1 LHRGRSTPERRVVAI
16 DYSHNYTENPHENK
30 HARHRNACCGALYV
44 VVTLL
49 SEHEPMNMF
58 EILEPRLGRTNWPP
72 RRMSLALQGGGS
84 FGAFTWGVLDRLLE
98 DPNITF
104 DTVSGTSAGAI
115 NAVLLAAGLAEG
127 GPRAAR
133 AKLGRFWERLSRTAA
148 FGPFGGGAG
157 FAPGA
162 ASFSFWTRL
171 LSPYQYNP
179 LDLNPL
185 RALLNEEV
193 DFERLRLAAP
203 IGLLIAA
210 TRVCDG
216 RARIFGNAE
225 INVEAALASAS
236 LPLYH
241 HAVTIDD
248 VAYWDGGYSANP
260 PLLDLVTASEAPDVL
275 VVQIT
280 PMRSA
285 EVPTTSRDIIRRLDQ
300 ITFNASLQT
309 EIETLARYA
318 ARSRRFSGLLS
329 REGRKLRRLSLHR
342 IAAEEEFTGLSEA
355 SASNLDWHFLSKL
368 RDNGRVAATAW
379 LDKREPES
387 TAASLGPHLR
397 TSFAP

>member
-1 LHRGRSTPERRVVAI
+1 MH
-16 DYSHNYTENPHENK
+16 
-30 HARHRNACCGALYV
+30 
-44 VVTLL
+44 
-49 SEHEPMNMF
+49 MF
-58 EILEPRLGRTNWPP
+58 EVLGRQLGRGASWPP
-72 RRMSLALQGGGS
+72 RRLSLALQGGGS

-127 GPRAAR
+127 GARAAR

-148 FGPFGGGAG
+148 FGPFGA
-157 FAPGA
+157 GA
-162 ASFSFWTRL
+162 AAGTFSFWTRL

-185 RALLNEEV
+185 RTLINEEV
-193 DFERLRLAAP
+193 DFDRLRSVAP
-203 IGLLIAA
+203 IGLLIAS

-216 RARIFGNAE
+216 RARVFRDAE
-225 INVEAALASAS
+225 IDAETVLASAS

-260 PLLDLVTASEAPDVL
+260 PLLDLVTASQARDIL

-309 EIETLARYA
+309 EIETLAWHA
-318 ARSRRFSGLLS
+318 ARSPRRWGLLS
-329 REGRKLRRLSLHR
+329 REGRKLRRLSIHR

-355 SASNLDWHFLSKL
+355 SASNLDWRFLSNL
-368 RDNGRVAATAW
+368 RDNGRAAATAW
-379 LDKREPES
+379 LAKGEAES
-387 TAASLGPHLR
+387 AAAGLGPHLR

>member
-1 LHRGRSTPERRVVAI
+1 MS
-16 DYSHNYTENPHENK
+16 
-30 HARHRNACCGALYV
+30 
-44 VVTLL
+44 
-49 SEHEPMNMF
+49 M
-58 EILEPRLGRTNWPP
+58 LEFLGRRLDRGASWPP

-98 DPNITF
+98 EPDVTF

-133 AKLGRFWERLSRTAA
+133 GKLARFWERLSRTAS
-148 FGPFGGGAG
+148 FGPFGSASGFASGAG
-157 FAPGA
+157 
-162 ASFSFWTRL
+162 SFSFWTRL

-185 RALLNEEV
+185 RAMLQEEV
-193 DFERLRLAAP
+193 DFERLRRTAP

-216 RARIFGNAE
+216 RARIFREAE
-225 INVEAALASAS
+225 ITAETVLASAS

-241 HAVTIDD
+241 HAVKIDD
-248 VAYWDGGYSANP
+248 VAYWDGGYSVNP
-260 PLLDLVTASEAPDVL
+260 PLLDLVTASVAPDVL

-285 EVPTTSRDIIRRLDQ
+285 AVPTTSQDIIRRLDQ

-309 EIETLARYA
+309 EIETLAWHA
-318 ARSRRFSGLLS
+318 ARSRKLSGLLS
-329 REGRKLRRLSLHR
+329 REGRKLRRLKLHR

-368 RDNGRVAATAW
+368 RDNGRDAATAW
-379 LDKREPES
+379 LAKGEAES
-387 TAASLGPHLR
+387 SASRLGSRLR

>member
-1 LHRGRSTPERRVVAI
+1 MKLLENLGLGLEGRGA
-16 DYSHNYTENPHENK
+16 
-30 HARHRNACCGALYV
+30 
-44 VVTLL
+44 
-49 SEHEPMNMF
+49 
-58 EILEPRLGRTNWPP
+58 NWPP
-72 RRMSLALQGGGS
+72 RRLSLALQGGGS

-98 DPNITF
+98 EPEIGF

-115 NAVLLAAGLAEG
+115 NAVLLAAGLAEA
-127 GPRAAR
+127 GPAAAR
-133 AKLGRFWERLSRTAA
+133 AKLKRFWERLSRTAA
-148 FGPFGGGAG
+148 FGPFGAAAG
-157 FAPGA
+157 FAP
-162 ASFSFWTRL
+162 ASGTFSFWTRL

-185 RALLNEEV
+185 RALINEEV
-193 DFERLRLAAP
+193 DFDRLRLAAP

-210 TRVCDG
+210 TRVGDG
-216 RARIFGNAE
+216 RARIFRNAE
-225 INVEAALASAS
+225 ISADSVLASAS

-260 PLLDLVTASEAPDVL
+260 PLLDLVMESEAPDVL

-285 EVPTTSRDIIRRLDQ
+285 DVPTTSRDIIRRLDQ

-309 EIETLARYA
+309 EISTLGWHA
-318 ARSRRFSGLLS
+318 ARSRGIFGLLS
-329 REGRKLRRLSLHR
+329 REGRKLRRLTLHR

-355 SASNLDWHFLSKL
+355 SANNLDWRFLSNL
-368 RDNGRVAATAW
+368 SDHGRAAAQAW
-379 LDKREPES
+379 LANKETEP
-387 TAASLGPHLR
+387 ASLDLEQRLR

>member
-1 LHRGRSTPERRVVAI
+1 MSISEVFGLARSWP
-16 DYSHNYTENPHENK
+16 P
-30 HARHRNACCGALYV
+30 
-44 VVTLL
+44 
-49 SEHEPMNMF
+49 
-58 EILEPRLGRTNWPP
+58 PRL
-72 RRMSLALQGGGS
+72 SLALQGGGS

-98 DPNITF
+98 DSDVAF

-127 GPRAAR
+127 GPRGAR
-133 AKLGRFWERLSRTAA
+133 AKLTQFWERLSRTAA
-148 FGPFGGGAG
+148 FGAG
-157 FAPGA
+157 FAPG
-162 ASFSFWTRL
+162 SFSFWTRL

-185 RALLNEEV
+185 RALLNEQV
-193 DFERLRLAAP
+193 DFDRLRLAAP
-203 IGLLIAA
+203 IGLIIAA
-210 TRVCDG
+210 TRVSDG
-216 RARIFGNAE
+216 RARIFRNAE
-225 INVEAALASAS
+225 IDADAVLASAC

-241 HAVTIDD
+241 RAVTIDD

-260 PLLDLVTASEAPDVL
+260 PLLDLVMESEAPDIL

-285 EVPTTSRDIIRRLDQ
+285 EVPTTSREIIRRLDQ

-309 EIETLARYA
+309 EIETLAWHA
-318 ARSRRFSGLLS
+318 ARSRGFSGLLS

-355 SASNLDWHFLSKL
+355 SASNLDRSFLSTL
-368 RDNGRVAATAW
+368 RDHGRAAATAW
-379 LDKREPES
+379 LTKKETQPAVLDLEPR
-387 TAASLGPHLR
+387 LR

>member
-1 LHRGRSTPERRVVAI
+1 MRAAVEINIATHYMQTSSGLSPGMIGPDGRSGIMQIFEVLRRQLGG
-16 DYSHNYTENPHENK
+16 
-30 HARHRNACCGALYV
+30 GA
-44 VVTLL
+44 
-49 SEHEPMNMF
+49 
-58 EILEPRLGRTNWPP
+58 NWPP
-72 RRMSLALQGGGS
+72 LRVSLALQGGGS

-98 DPNITF
+98 DPNVTF

-115 NAVLLAAGLAEG
+115 NSVLLAAGLAEG

-133 AKLGRFWERLSRTAA
+133 AKLGQFWERLSRTAA
-148 FGPFGGGAG
+148 FGPFGAAGG

-162 ASFSFWTRL
+162 GSFSFWARL

-193 DFERLRLAAP
+193 DFDRLRHAAP

-216 RARIFGNAE
+216 RARIFTNAE
-225 INVEAALASAS
+225 INAETVLASAS

-248 VAYWDGGYSANP
+248 VGYWDGGYSANP
-260 PLLDLVTASEAPDVL
+260 PLLDLVTASQAPDIL

-300 ITFNASLQT
+300 ITFNSSLQT
-309 EIETLARYA
+309 EIETLAWHA
-318 ARSRRFSGLLS
+318 AKGRRLSGLFS
-329 REGRKLRRLSLHR
+329 REGRKLRRLTLHR
-342 IAAEEEFTGLSEA
+342 IAAEEEFDGLSAA
-355 SASNLDWHFLSKL
+355 SASNLDWRFLSNL
-368 RDNGRVAATAW
+368 RDNGRTAATAW
-379 LDKREPES
+379 LAKGEAES
-387 TAASLGPHLR
+387 AASNLGPHLR

>member
-1 LHRGRSTPERRVVAI
+1 MHL
-16 DYSHNYTENPHENK
+16 
-30 HARHRNACCGALYV
+30 
-44 VVTLL
+44 
-49 SEHEPMNMF
+49 F
-58 EILEPRLGRTNWPP
+58 EILGLGRGANWPP
-72 RRMSLALQGGGS
+72 RRLSLALQGGGS

-98 DPNITF
+98 DQNVAF

-127 GPRAAR
+127 GARAAR
-133 AKLGRFWERLSRTAA
+133 AKLTRFWERLSRTAA
-148 FGPFGGGAG
+148 FGPFGAAGG

-162 ASFSFWTRL
+162 GSFSFWTRL

-193 DFERLRLAAP
+193 DFDRLRLAAP

-225 INVEAALASAS
+225 INAETVLASAS

-260 PLLDLVTASEAPDVL
+260 PLLDLVMASEAPDIL

-309 EIETLARYA
+309 EIETLAWHA
-318 ARSRRFSGLLS
+318 ARSRRLSGLLS
-329 REGRKLRRLSLHR
+329 REGRKLRRLAIHR
-342 IAAEEEFTGLSEA
+342 IAAEEELTGLSEA
-355 SASNLDWHFLSKL
+355 SASNLDWRFLSNLK
-368 RDNGRVAATAW
+368 DHGRAAAEAW
-379 LDKREPES
+379 LAKKEPEP
-387 TAASLGPHLR
+387 AALDLDPYLR

>member
-1 LHRGRSTPERRVVAI
+1 MHML
-16 DYSHNYTENPHENK
+16 
-30 HARHRNACCGALYV
+30 
-44 VVTLL
+44 
-49 SEHEPMNMF
+49 
-58 EILEPRLGRTNWPP
+58 EILRRQLGGGASWPP
-72 RRMSLALQGGGS
+72 PRVSLALQGGGS

-98 DPNITF
+98 DPNVTF

-127 GPRAAR
+127 GRRAAR
-133 AKLGRFWERLSRTAA
+133 AKLRQFWERLSRTAA
-148 FGPFGGGAG
+148 FGPFGAAGG

-162 ASFSFWTRL
+162 AAGSFSFWTRL

-193 DFERLRLAAP
+193 DFDRLRRAAP

-216 RARIFGNAE
+216 RARIFRNAE
-225 INVEAALASAS
+225 INAEAVLASAS

-260 PLLDLVTASEAPDVL
+260 PLLDLVTASQAPDIL

-309 EIETLARYA
+309 EIETLAWHA
-318 ARSRRFSGLLS
+318 ARSRRLSGLLS
-329 REGRKLRRLSLHR
+329 REGRKLRRLSIHR

-355 SASNLDWHFLSKL
+355 SASNLDWRFLSNL
-368 RDNGRVAATAW
+368 RDNGRAAATAW
-379 LDKREPES
+379 LAKKE
-387 TAASLGPHLR
+387 TAAAAFDREPHLR

>member
-1 LHRGRSTPERRVVAI
+1 
-16 DYSHNYTENPHENK
+16 
-30 HARHRNACCGALYV
+30 
-44 VVTLL
+44 
-49 SEHEPMNMF
+49 MNM
-58 EILEPRLGRTNWPP
+58 LETLGLRRGAGQRPPRL
-72 RRMSLALQGGGS
+72 SLALQGGGS

-98 DPNITF
+98 ESHITF
-104 DTVSGTSAGAI
+104 DTASGTSAGAI

-127 GPRAAR
+127 GRRAAR
-133 AKLGRFWERLSRTAA
+133 AKLARFWERLSRTAA
-148 FGPFGGGAG
+148 FGPFGAAAG
-157 FAPGA
+157 FAPGTA
-162 ASFSFWTRL
+162 AGTFSFWTRL

-185 RALLNEEV
+185 RMLINEEV
-193 DFERLRLAAP
+193 DFDRLRAVAP

-216 RARIFGNAE
+216 RARIFRNAE
-225 INVEAALASAS
+225 IDADTVLASAS

-260 PLLDLVTASEAPDVL
+260 PLLELVTASQAPDIL

-309 EIETLARYA
+309 EIETLAWHA
-318 ARSRRFSGLLS
+318 ARSRRLSGLLS
-329 REGRKLRRLSLHR
+329 RERRKLRRLSIHR

-355 SASNLDWHFLSKL
+355 SASNLDWGFLSNLK
-368 RDNGRVAATAW
+368 DHGRAAATAW
-379 LDKREPES
+379 LGKGEAES
-387 TAASLGPHLR
+387 AASSPQPHLR